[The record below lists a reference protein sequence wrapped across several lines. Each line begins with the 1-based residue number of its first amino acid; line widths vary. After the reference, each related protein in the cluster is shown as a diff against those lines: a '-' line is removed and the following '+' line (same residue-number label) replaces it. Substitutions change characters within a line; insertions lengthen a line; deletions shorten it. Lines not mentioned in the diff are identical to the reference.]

1 MTDLTNK
8 KALITGSTK
17 GIGKAIALRYA
28 RLGADIVINYAND
41 QASAETTLNEVN
53 GFGVNGVAVQADV
66 AKINDRLS
74 PAGVC
79 PARWQQRSS

>member
-41 QASAETTLNEVN
+41 QA
-53 GFGVNGVAVQADV
+53 
-66 AKINDRLS
+66 R
-74 PAGVC
+74 
-79 PARWQQRSS
+79 RRQR